1 MTITISETMIL
12 SNLLVLQKEDSIL
25 YLLLQQGLL
34 DELFLEAKALQIRH
48 QKQKKCEVNEK
59 GKQFDK
65 VMSTG
70 KISAVISCLSDKK
83 TKFP

>member
-1 MTITISETMIL
+1 MSETMIL
-12 SNLLVLQKEDSIL
+12 SNLLVLQKEDSII

-34 DELFLEAKALQIRH
+34 DELFLEAKALIIRH
-48 QKQKKCEVNEK
+48 PKQKKCEVYEK

-70 KISAVISCLSDKK
+70 KISAVISCLSDK
-83 TKFP
+83 